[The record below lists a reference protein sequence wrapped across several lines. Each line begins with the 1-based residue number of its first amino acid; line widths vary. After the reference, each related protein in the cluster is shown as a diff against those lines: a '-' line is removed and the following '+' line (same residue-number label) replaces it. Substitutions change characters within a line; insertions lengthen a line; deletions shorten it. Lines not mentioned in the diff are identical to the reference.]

1 MKPLMIDKKTIPKW
15 FKLTETFAANFQ
27 CILLNSFQYNRLQD
41 GALTFCTFC
50 KLELLQCV
58 R

>member
-1 MKPLMIDKKTIPKW
+1 MIDKKTIPKW